1 VSEHRYPRSAIWSD
15 YGRAAAGLV
24 ATAAPLSFVEL
35 GVSAN
40 IILSVL
46 AILFTVY
53 ALRTAAKQWMVVTC
67 SESKLTF
74 NGIKTKN
81 LTWKAL
87 HGLDLRYYALNRERT
102 RGWMQLTLK
111 GDGTVCRLE
120 SSLDGFDALARQAT
134 DAALENGVVL
144 SPATLANLRSL
155 GIKVLTPM
163 EKTGEK

>member
-1 VSEHRYPRSAIWSD
+1 VSEHRYPRSAIWAD
-15 YGRAAAGLV
+15 YGRAAAGIV
-24 ATAAPLSFVEL
+24 ATATPLGVVEL
-35 GVSAN
+35 GAIAN
-40 IILSVL
+40 TLLSVVAL
-46 AILFTVY
+46 LFTVH
-53 ALRTAAKQWMVVTC
+53 ALRTAVKQRLVVTC

-74 NGIKTKN
+74 SGIKTKK
-81 LTWKAL
+81 LTLKAL
-87 HGLDLRYYALNRERT
+87 HTLDLRYYALNRERT

-111 GDGTVCRLE
+111 GDGMVCRLE

-144 SPATLANLRSL
+144 SPATLANLQSL